1 MPHYLHD
8 NSCVTAANT
17 QRVVIL
23 GKTGSGKSSLANTIF
38 GEDVFKINHT
48 PSSETSK
55 CQTSNA
61 SVKGRKF
68 TLVDT
73 PGFFDTKIT
82 EDEMKP
88 EILRC
93 TTECA
98 PGPHAVLIVL
108 KVEKSSEQEKAVID
122 KIKEY
127 CSEEVFRYA
136 IVVFT
141 HGDQLSK
148 GQKIEDFVQQNDSL
162 RELVEKCG
170 DRCHVIDS
178 KYWNKRRSAKKKKYR
193 SNKFQV
199 KQILKTLDQMVA
211 EHKRDYTN
219 DLLQEVEK
227 EIQQEEGF
235 ISQSSNMSK
244 EEIREKAKDKV
255 FEKLLIR
262 LVGTTTGAL
271 LGALFGVAAMTT
283 VVISIMKTATAGDDA
298 VARRPGESSSVF
310 TMPVAVTGALVGVAT
325 GIAPGILGGGM
336 IGYHASK
343 RASTSQEAA
352 MMAME
357 AVVDGTE
364 NILEKTT
371 IVLNKLS
378 QKQIKHDSLR

>member
-1 MPHYLHD
+1 MAEPR
-8 NSCVTAANT
+8 
-17 QRVVIL
+17 RVVIL

-38 GEDVFKINHT
+38 GEDKFKTNHT

-61 SVKGRKF
+61 CVKGRKF

-73 PGFFDTKIT
+73 PGFFDTHKS

-108 KVEKSSEQEKAVID
+108 KVEKYTEHEKAVID

-136 IVVFT
+136 MVVFT

-178 KYWNKRRSAKKKKYR
+178 KYWHKSCFKKKEYW

-199 KQILKTLDQMVA
+199 KQILKTLEEMVA
-211 EHKRDYTN
+211 EHKGGFYTN
-219 DLLQEVEK
+219 DLLQEAEK

-255 FEKLLIR
+255 FEKLLIKWAR
-262 LVGTTTGAL
+262 ISTDAL
-271 LGALFGVAAMTT
+271 LRALFGVAAMVADFFLFDSKVGKQATAPEI
-283 VVISIMKTATAGDDA
+283 VISQEPAKKALEADVDK
-298 VARRPGESSSVF
+298 SV
-310 TMPVAVTGALVGVAT
+310 L
-325 GIAPGILGGGM
+325 
-336 IGYHASK
+336 
-343 RASTSQEAA
+343 E
-352 MMAME
+352 
-357 AVVDGTE
+357 GT
-364 NILEKTT
+364 
-371 IVLNKLS
+371 
-378 QKQIKHDSLR
+378 